1 MDIGRRNEGEPI
13 IDFMQEIGLHSLL
26 PAGTTT
32 WEHQSGDP
40 ATTVDVILGSEGV
53 REELEYCRIHTTD
66 YGSDHR
72 PVAIS
77 YVGRQVEE
85 GGGRRKRLYSDADWR
100 EIRAATSST
109 LGHGRDREMITDA
122 WLLHEAAE
130 TFLNGIN
137 AILEEHVPRARKSP
151 YAKRWWTKELSTLR
165 KDYTILRNR
174 ITTLRRRGEDTT
186 QARRVAHMARRTY
199 LDEIDKQK
207 KQHWKDFLDNPDN
220 IWKAARYAKPS
231 GTAMDI
237 PELSV
242 DGQRY
247 QSDEEKA
254 KALMEAFFPTPPM
267 PEAPSNRARRAVYQ
281 ARPLEWPRLTK
292 HEVERAIF
300 RSNPDKAP
308 GIDEISFRVWR
319 EL

>member
-13 IDFMQEIGLHSLL
+13 FDFMQEIGLHSLL
-26 PAGTTT
+26 PAGTTI
-32 WEHQSGDP
+32 WEHQSGDL
-40 ATTVDVILGSEGV
+40 ATTVDIILGSEGV

-77 YVGRQVEE
+77 YSGYRVEE
-85 GGGRRKRLYSDADWR
+85 DGGRRKRLYSDAGWR
-100 EIRAATSST
+100 EIRAVTSST
-109 LGHGRDREMITDA
+109 LGHDRDRKRITDA
-122 WLLHEAAE
+122 WLLDEAAE

-137 AILEEHVPRARKSP
+137 VILEEHVPRARESP

-174 ITTLRRRGEDTT
+174 ITTLRQRGEDTT
-186 QARRVAHMARRTY
+186 QARMVAHPARRTY
-199 LDEIDKQK
+199 LDEIDKQR

-231 GTAMDI
+231 GAAMDI

-242 DGQRY
+242 DGQRC
-247 QSDEEKA
+247 
-254 KALMEAFFPTPPM
+254 
-267 PEAPSNRARRAVYQ
+267 
-281 ARPLEWPRLTK
+281 
-292 HEVERAIF
+292 
-300 RSNPDKAP
+300 
-308 GIDEISFRVWR
+308 
-319 EL
+319 